1 MDYFLGIDIGGT
13 VTKAGLYS
21 TMGDEIG
28 VAERYA
34 EVLSSQSGFTER
46 DMGELWQTVCNVIRQ
61 LLHDT
66 QVDNTLIQGVSFS
79 SHGKGLYAIDK
90 KGQPVRNGI
99 ISSDTRALAL
109 VKQWQE
115 QGIDRLTYPRGL
127 QQLWTAHPATLL
139 RWLKDHERAHYD
151 DISAVL
157 MVHDY
162 VRYRLTGRIAAEVT
176 NISGSNLY
184 NQRTQDYDP
193 QLMADFGIA
202 EVIDKTAPVIGSTE
216 LAGEVTADAAAA
228 CGLAQGTPV
237 YGGLFD
243 VVASAVC
250 SGVCDE
256 QVLSAVA
263 GTWSIATCVTST
275 IIPAEY
281 PYVWGSY
288 CIPGKYFVH
297 EGSPT
302 SAGNLAWFMRHFFAK
317 EQGDYAQFDQW
328 VAERSGQAT
337 EIVFLPYLFGSN
349 YSLNLAGGLVG
360 MRAHH
365 ELADVIYALYEGI
378 VFSHLLHQDRIL
390 QLNPQVQ
397 RIRITGGPTHSPV
410 WMQMFADAGNL
421 PLDVVDIQQSGC
433 RAAALCAA
441 VGRGFYADF
450 AEAIAASKPYV
461 RTYFPQQAN
470 HRQLRRQMLHYL
482 DTAKALSEVAYAG

>member
-1 MDYFLGIDIGGT
+1 MACFLGIDIGGT

-21 TMGDEIG
+21 ADGQEIG

-34 EVLSSQSGFTER
+34 DVLSPQPGFTER
-46 DMGELWQTVCNVIRQ
+46 NMDELWQTVCNVIQ
-61 LLHDT
+61 EVIHDT
-66 QVDNTLIQGVSFS
+66 QVAPADILGVSFS
-79 SHGKGLYAIDK
+79 SHGKGLYAID
-90 KGQPVRNGI
+90 GEGRPVRNGI

-109 VKQWQE
+109 VKEWQGK
-115 QGIDRLTYPRGL
+115 GIDRLTYPRGL

-139 RWLKDHERAHYD
+139 RWLKINEPENYHR
-151 DISAVL
+151 ISAVL

-162 VRYRLTGRIAAEVT
+162 VRYRLTGVIAAEVT

-184 NQRTQDYDP
+184 NQHTGDYDP
-193 QLMADFGIA
+193 QLMEDFGIA
-202 EVIDKTAPVIGSTE
+202 EVRHKTAPVIGSTE
-216 LAGEVTADAAAA
+216 QGGSVTKSAAQA
-228 CGLAQGTPV
+228 CGLALGTPV

-250 SGVCDE
+250 SGVCDDRI
-256 QVLSAVA
+256 LSAVA
-263 GTWSIATCVTST
+263 GTWSIATCVTDS
-275 IIPAEY
+275 IIPSEY

-288 CIPGKYFVH
+288 CVPGKYFVH

-302 SAGNLAWFMRHFFAK
+302 SAANLAWFMRNFC
-317 EQGDYAQFDQW
+317 GDENTPYQQFDKW
-328 VAERSGQAT
+328 VAERSGHDT

-360 MRAHH
+360 MRSHH
-365 ELADVIYALYEGI
+365 EKADIIYALYEGI

-390 QLNPQVQ
+390 QLNPQVK

-421 PLDVVDIQQSGC
+421 PLDVLDIKQSGC

-441 VGRGFYADF
+441 VGRGYYSDF
-450 AEAIAASKPYV
+450 AEAIAATQPDV
-461 RTYFPQQAN
+461 RTYTPQKDA
-470 HRQLRRQMLHYL
+470 HLQLRRQMAHYL
-482 DTAKALSEVAYAG
+482 NTAKALSEVSYAQ